1 MRLSHKVREHR
12 NSRVILAQRTGSTQ
26 MRPLGRL
33 YPASMIV
40 RARGLHEIVARNLRA
55 ERAAQRLRQ
64 ADVADRSAGR
74 LSRTQIANLESGARR
89 VDLDDLPVLCEALG
103 ITLRELLEGADT
115 RTRKALGL

>member
-1 MRLSHKVREHR
+1 MGG
-12 NSRVILAQRTGSTQ
+12 RTVLFT
-26 MRPLGRL
+26 
-33 YPASMIV
+33 
-40 RARGLHEIVARNLRA
+40 RGLIGAFAHVSRRKWGF
-55 ERAAQRLRQ
+55 RTHRSGHHWQ
-64 ADVADRSAGR
+64 ADVADRSGGR